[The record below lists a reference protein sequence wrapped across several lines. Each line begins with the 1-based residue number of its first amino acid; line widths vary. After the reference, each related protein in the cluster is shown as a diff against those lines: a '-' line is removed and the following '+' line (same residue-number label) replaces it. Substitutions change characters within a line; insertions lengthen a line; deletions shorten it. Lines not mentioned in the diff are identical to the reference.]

1 MVLWNSFFFSNTDS
15 IGYSTVL
22 LNMNMD
28 SNREKDYKS
37 NSDTSI

>member
-22 LNMNMD
+22 LNMNLD
-28 SNREKDYKS
+28 SDRENDYKS
-37 NSDTSI
+37 NLDISI